1 MARGTSPK
9 PRRAPISDGLT
20 PDVFATQSGQ
30 DKTLAPALAA
40 DRLSAKS
47 SIPMDISPDHQAI
60 RQSKMDVYAHVIRA
74 LILRDMRTRFGGSHW
89 GYAVLVLWPV
99 AHIFL
104 MVGIM
109 AFRGLQSP
117 MDNNP
122 LLFVATGCV
131 PALTFQYM
139 SRETMKA
146 VVVNKPL
153 IYYPQVKIFDVML
166 ARIIVEIIKGFTCL
180 LVVLIILAALGVDP
194 IPQQPVTAIG
204 AYCSATLLGI
214 GIGAV
219 NIGIVSFFPAWQL
232 GYIIPTLISYMSCGI
247 VFLPHL
253 LPDQIYELLRW
264 NPMVH
269 IVEWTR
275 LAYEPSLGVE
285 VDYAYVL
292 LWGMASLSLGL
303 AMERTVVRKL
313 S

>member
-1 MARGTSPK
+1 MVLV
-9 PRRAPISDGLT
+9 LT
-20 PDVFATQSGQ
+20 
-30 DKTLAPALAA
+30 A
-40 DRLSAKS
+40 DQPSAKS
-47 SIPMDISPDHQAI
+47 SLPMDTSSDHQAL
-60 RQSKMDVYAHVIRA
+60 RSSKMDIYAHVIRA

-99 AHIFL
+99 AHIFI

-109 AFRGLQSP
+109 AFRGVPSP

-146 VVVNKPL
+146 IASNKPL

-180 LVVLIILAALGVDP
+180 LVVLAILIILGVDP
-194 IPQQPVTAIG
+194 FPQDPLTAIA

-214 GIGAV
+214 GIGSV

-232 GYIIPTLISYMSCGI
+232 GFIVPTLASYMTCGI

-253 LPDQIYELLRW
+253 LPDQIYDLLRW

-275 LAYEPSLGVE
+275 LAYEPSLGVN

-303 AMERTVVRKL
+303 LMERTVVRKL